1 MIDKRRSAFTLAE
14 VLITL
19 AIIGVIAAIS
29 VPSLIQKTNQAE
41 LITAWKKTF
50 ATLSQ
55 ATSQYAF
62 EAGTI
67 PKYTNAYQYSNAY
80 ANYLKI
86 IKSCE
91 YPNIAGNCWHKKSE
105 YFNFDGTPN
114 SYDYNEVRNAT
125 DILSSGVLLNFY
137 TESSGTQYTCVSSP
151 TYNQLHGVGTCVQL
165 EVDVNGF
172 KGPNTIGKDIY
183 GAYLYSDGMLMPFS
197 PDTEP
202 NGGWANS
209 ANNLYSK

>member
-1 MIDKRRSAFTLAE
+1 MLKSKEQAFTLAE

-50 ATLSQ
+50 AVLSQ
-55 ATSQYAF
+55 ATDQYAF
-62 EAGTI
+62 DTGAI
-67 PKYTNAYQYSNAY
+67 PKFSSPSQYSNAY
-80 ANYLKI
+80 GNYLKI

-105 YFNFDGTPN
+105 YFNNDGSAS
-114 SYDYNEVRNAT
+114 SYDYNEARNST
-125 DILSSGVLLNFY
+125 DILSSGALVNFY
-137 TESSGTQYTCVSSP
+137 TESTGTQYTCVSSP
-151 TYNQLHGVGTCVQL
+151 NYYQMHGTGTCVQL

-172 KGPNTIGKDIY
+172 KGPNTIGKDIF
-183 GAYLYSDGMLMPFS
+183 GAYLYSDGTLMPFS
-197 PDTEP
+197 ADTEP
-202 NGGWANS
+202 TNGWANS
-209 ANNLYSK
+209 AANLYSK